1 MKIFATDARRLMLR
15 LRKGER
21 FIWIHNFLKNA
32 QSSCFPQIATFA
44 DASYGT
50 LRDSGSAEAACFVFG
65 IHLKRDGTI
74 LCRGHLA
81 SWYARRI
88 ARVCRSTANAE
99 CIALNGAV
107 DVTVYLQVIIGE
119 LLTGIYD
126 VQFLLAGEAIP
137 LLNPF
142 RRPPALESLK
152 AESTHFGRLS
162 GSKVDVFFVC
172 AS

>member
-1 MKIFATDARRLMLR
+1 MSMHRMGHCAIVDQRSLHVLY
-15 LRKGER
+15 LVY
-21 FIWIHNFLKNA
+21 
-32 QSSCFPQIATFA
+32 P
-44 DASYGT
+44 
-50 LRDSGSAEAACFVFG
+50 
-65 IHLKRDGTI
+65 LKRDGTI
-74 LCRGHLA
+74 LRRGHLV

-126 VQFLLAGEAIP
+126 VQFLLAGEVIP

-142 RRPPALESLK
+142 RRPPAIESIK
-152 AESTHFGRLS
+152 EESVNVARSQGIDSF
-162 GSKVDVFFVC
+162 VIVFF
-172 AS
+172 S

>member
-1 MKIFATDARRLMLR
+1 M
-15 LRKGER
+15 
-21 FIWIHNFLKNA
+21 KNA
-32 QSSCFPQIATFA
+32 QSSRFPQITTFA

-65 IHLKRDGTI
+65 IPLKRDGTI
-74 LCRGHLA
+74 LCRGHLV

-126 VQFLLAGEAIP
+126 VQFLLAGEVIP

-142 RRPPALESLK
+142 RRPPAL
-152 AESTHFGRLS
+152 
-162 GSKVDVFFVC
+162 
-172 AS
+172 